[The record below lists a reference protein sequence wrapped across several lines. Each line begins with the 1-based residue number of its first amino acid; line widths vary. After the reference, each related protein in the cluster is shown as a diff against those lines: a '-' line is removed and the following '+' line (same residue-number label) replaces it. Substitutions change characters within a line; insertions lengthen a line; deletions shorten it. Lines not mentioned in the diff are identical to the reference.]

1 MDAVEDVKARLS
13 IEDVIAEYV
22 QLKRAGRNFKGLSPF
37 TNEKTPSFVVSPDKQ
52 IWHDFSSGRGGDVFT
67 FVMEVEGL
75 DFKESLEL
83 LARKAGVDLAKYSR
97 SSGSGGKSKERIY
110 LALEAATHY
119 YQVQFSKNP
128 VAYEYALKK
137 RRFSKQ
143 TVLEFRLGYSP
154 ASGTGLVNYLI
165 KKSFTKQEIKLA
177 GLSVERYSGLSD
189 MFKDRL
195 MIPLFDAQGRVVGF
209 TARQLDNDPKAPKY
223 INTPQTSVYDKSRNV
238 YGLHLAKND
247 IRQLD
252 YVVVAEGN
260 LDVIA
265 SHQAGVKQ
273 VVATAGTAIT
283 DLHLKTIG
291 RFTTDVRL
299 AFDEDRA
306 GQAAVERAI
315 PMAEKAGV
323 NLSVIKISGGKDPD
337 ELIQKDPKLWQKA
350 IDEPVYSIDWLI
362 DYYRKSID
370 VKTAAGKRELSNKM
384 MPVIKKL
391 SDYVEQDHYLNK
403 LADILDISKQA
414 LNAKLAGSKTTR
426 QRPRKQISSK
436 LLSDPGY
443 INDLRKTQNQLLCAL
458 YARAKHRQLV
468 TLLTKDMLLDDVAK
482 DFLSN
487 LFKDEAL
494 ILAKPLPKDLKK
506 HSDYAKMLALQYE
519 ALYQDVDDRE
529 LGFEV
534 IRLQARL
541 VEKYVKTKKTEI
553 ISKLA
558 DSSASQEQELLKKA
572 KDLDLLLKQSKE
584 MINA

>member
-75 DFKESLEL
+75 DFKEALEL

-110 LALEAATHY
+110 QALEAATHY
-119 YQVQFSKNP
+119 YQAQFSKNP

-143 TVLEFRLGYSP
+143 TALEFRLGYSP

-177 GLSVERYSGLSD
+177 GLSVERYSGFSD
-189 MFKDRL
+189 MFKNRL

-238 YGLHLAKND
+238 YGLHLAKNA
-247 IRQLD
+247 IRQKD
-252 YVVVAEGN
+252 YAVVAEGN

-283 DLHLKTIG
+283 DLHLKTLG

-315 PMAEKAGV
+315 PMADKAGV

-370 VKTAAGKRELSNKM
+370 VKTAAGKRELSNKL

-403 LADILDISKQA
+403 LADILEISKQA
-414 LNAKLAGSKTTR
+414 LNAKLAGSKTAK

-487 LFKDEAL
+487 LFKDETL
-494 ILAKPLPKDLKK
+494 ILTEPLPKALKK
-506 HSDYAKMLALQYE
+506 YSDYAKMLALQYE

-572 KDLDLLLKQSKE
+572 KNLDLLLKQSKE